1 VNVGL
6 LLLAASGLQHTPGT
20 DSIPGAHAAIVAALG
35 PAVGLVFA
43 VGLLASGLAST
54 SIGAYAGSVVMD
66 GLLHRRVPPLV
77 RRTVTLVPA
86 VVLLALGA
94 DPTWTLVVSQVVLSF
109 GIPFALV
116 PLVRLTRDVRLMG
129 AERTGPWL
137 HGLLAG
143 IAALVVGLNVTLVV
157 LLAR

>member
-1 VNVGL
+1 
-6 LLLAASGLQHTPGT
+6 
-20 DSIPGAHAAIVAALG
+20 
-35 PAVGLVFA
+35 
-43 VGLLASGLAST
+43 
-54 SIGAYAGSVVMD
+54 MD
-66 GLLHRRVPPLV
+66 GLLHRRVHPLV

-116 PLVRLTRDVRLMG
+116 PLVRLTRDARLMG

-137 HGLLAG
+137 HGVLLG
-143 IAALVVGLNVTLVV
+143 VAALVVALNLALLV
-157 LLAR
+157 LLLR